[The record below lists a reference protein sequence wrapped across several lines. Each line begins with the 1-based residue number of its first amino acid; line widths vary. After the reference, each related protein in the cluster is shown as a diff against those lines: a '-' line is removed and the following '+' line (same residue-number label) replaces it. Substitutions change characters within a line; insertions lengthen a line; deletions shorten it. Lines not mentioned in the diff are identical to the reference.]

1 MVKFIQF
8 RKRYMPLPLVQKKR
22 SNFWY
27 LLPLVFAIFGGVIA
41 YFVLRKTDPSKARN
55 CLLIGIGM
63 VFVGIIINVASLL
76 SDLDPEIGERRI
88 IEQQAIRDEYEQRT
102 GEKIELVP
110 AGSFDW
116 ESEKESE
123 NRVVEQGTM
132 NFDQIGESES
142 ITKEFPMGEVDEN
155 NILINR
161 PYWTF
166 QEIWKEWEFNNKIS
180 TTDDCLALVNHL
192 NYGDPKTGVD
202 PLVDGTQ
209 DKIFNSWTLQCVF
222 PNLDKEDVEYAK
234 KFWAEQ

>member
-1 MVKFIQF
+1 
-8 RKRYMPLPLVQKKR
+8 MPLPLVQKR

-63 VFVGIIINVASLL
+63 VFVGIIYTVARLL

-116 ESEKESE
+116 ESEK
-123 NRVVEQGTM
+123 
-132 NFDQIGESES
+132 
-142 ITKEFPMGEVDEN
+142 
-155 NILINR
+155 L
-161 PYWTF
+161 
-166 QEIWKEWEFNNKIS
+166 KIE
-180 TTDDCLALVNHL
+180 
-192 NYGDPKTGVD
+192 
-202 PLVDGTQ
+202 Q
-209 DKIFNSWTLQCVF
+209 DKLEQDRLRIEQYQTLPKVCDGVFSIESNLYPTGEECMELIDERIFEFCLSKN
-222 PNLDKEDVEYAK
+222 NGNEDMAWGCFGKTYALIDDNCIDSDEDLLSVSYEVC
-234 KFWAEQ
+234 FMNQMRFLYENIPPTP